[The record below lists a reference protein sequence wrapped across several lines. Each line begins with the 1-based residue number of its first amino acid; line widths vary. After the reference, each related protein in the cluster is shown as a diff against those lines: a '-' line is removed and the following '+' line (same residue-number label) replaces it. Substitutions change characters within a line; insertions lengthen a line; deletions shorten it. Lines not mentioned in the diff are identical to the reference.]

1 MARALPH
8 QCSVTNKIIIPGH
21 KIPGVAPTS
30 FHKGDCT
37 PHRCGGIWG
46 KYIPEI
52 AAPISLY

>member
-30 FHKGDCT
+30 FHKGGLH
-37 PHRCGGIWG
+37 PPPMWG
-46 KYIPEI
+46 Y
-52 AAPISLY
+52 LG